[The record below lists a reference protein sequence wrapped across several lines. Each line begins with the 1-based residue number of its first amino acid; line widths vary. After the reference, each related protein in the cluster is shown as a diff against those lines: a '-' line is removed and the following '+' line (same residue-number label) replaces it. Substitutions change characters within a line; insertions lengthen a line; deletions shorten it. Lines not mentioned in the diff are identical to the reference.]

1 MGDSNMNR
9 SNRLWL
15 LALLGLTTA
24 ALAVGCAQREHKK
37 VEVRQEQHEGEVH
50 EEKPGEMVVE

>member
-1 MGDSNMNR
+1 MNR